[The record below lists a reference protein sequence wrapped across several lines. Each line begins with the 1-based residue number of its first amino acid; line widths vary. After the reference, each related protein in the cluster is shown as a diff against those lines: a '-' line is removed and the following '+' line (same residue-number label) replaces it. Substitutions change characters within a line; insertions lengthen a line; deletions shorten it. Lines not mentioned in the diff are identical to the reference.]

1 MLLFFISLFNYLFL
15 NRIYHIHFNIK
26 FNTFTAL
33 GVVFKMPSLLLLN
46 GKCHCFSSIL
56 MFSLLGYET

>member
-33 GVVFKMPSLLLLN
+33 GVVFKMPSLFYFLMENVIAFLVFL
-46 GKCHCFSSIL
+46 CFLS
-56 MFSLLGYET
+56 